1 MLVNCVAYQD
11 GRKLADIPVES
22 ISDYLAKDECFVWV
36 AYKDCEPDELKQLQG
51 EFVLHELA
59 VEDAHKGHQRPKIEE
74 FSDCLFVV
82 LHTME
87 MWKDGE
93 LEIGELHIFVG
104 PNYVLSVRHRTR
116 QGFQNVRD
124 LCEREPEL
132 LKHGSAFV
140 LYALMDTVVDRY
152 FPVLHALEAELEV
165 LESMIFERDD
175 ASSARRIIEELYS
188 LKRRLLILE
197 HATEPTLEAVSRLF
211 GGRVP
216 AICHGMQDYF
226 RDVYDHLERIDRA
239 IEGRRDMVTTAIQV
253 NLGMITLAESEVM
266 KRLGSYAALF
276 AISTLIAGIYG
287 MNFQH
292 MPELGWKWG
301 YPLILA
307 LMVVINLVLWLRFKK
322 AGWL

>member
-1 MLVNCVAYQD
+1 
-11 GRKLADIPVES
+11 
-22 ISDYLAKDECFVWV
+22 
-36 AYKDCEPDELKQLQG
+36 AYKDCEANELKLLQE
-51 EFVLHELA
+51 EFNLHELA

-74 FSDCLFVV
+74 FGDSLFVV

-104 PNYVLSVRHRTR
+104 RNYVLSVRHRAR
-116 QGFQNVRD
+116 QGFQNVRA

-175 ASSARRIIEELYS
+175 ASAARRIIEELYS
-188 LKRRLLILE
+188 LKRRLLILQ

-216 AICHGMQDYF
+216 AVCQGMQDYF
-226 RDVYDHLERIDRA
+226 RDVYDHLERIGRA

-276 AISTLIAGIYG
+276 AVSTLIAGIYG
-287 MNFQH
+287 MNFQF

-307 LMVVINLVLWLRFKK
+307 LMVTTNLVLWLRFKK
-322 AGWL
+322 VGWL